1 VSTTTRDF
9 GASGCAVEVVFS
21 KKKLLLVA
29 IIVDVDVFTAEK
41 FGRLEIIFIK
51 KIR

>member
-1 VSTTTRDF
+1 L
-9 GASGCAVEVVFS
+9 GASESAGEVAFS
-21 KKKLLLVA
+21 KKLLLVA
-29 IIVDVDVFTAEK
+29 MIVDVDVLTAEK